1 MSTRQLVWLGAFV
14 LVAAC
19 SGAAPDADE
28 PPAQDEDTSTVFD
41 PLTETL
47 DRAEAVQ
54 DTVNQHAED
63 LRRQVEEQER

>member
-1 MSTRQLVWLGAFV
+1 MSARRFVWLGAFV

-19 SGAAPDADE
+19 RGGAPDADE
-28 PPAQDEDTSTVFD
+28 PPAQEKDTSTVFD
-41 PLTETL
+41 PLTDTL